1 MQHEKKSKAKA
12 ILVEKDVDGIL
23 ERGNIIIAAYLGDT
37 GPKLRIGIGQHRL
50 ITDLSQLKDLAD
62 AMVDVAEQLED
73 DFQFYGGGAS
83 GVHDR
88 A

>member
-37 GPKLRIGIGQHRL
+37 GPKLRIGIGNHRL

-62 AMVDVAEQLED
+62 AMVDVAEDVEKDLA
-73 DFQFYGGGAS
+73 FYYGGEA
-83 GVHDR
+83 
-88 A
+88 